1 MLLRCSI
8 CLCDDGGCGYRAWLF
23 WIFFMLC
30 FFIILCFDFLF
41 LRYNGLGLSHFCML
55 CIGFNFLRYND
66 LGL

>member
-1 MLLRCSI
+1 
-8 CLCDDGGCGYRAWLF
+8 
-23 WIFFMLC
+23 MLC